1 MSGLWC
7 GKVPDGVSQ
16 EEPLSK
22 LQIKGAHD
30 RDQQVVVTLDTL
42 FCMMLPRL
50 FTV

>member
-1 MSGLWC
+1 MEGLWC

-30 RDQQVVVTLDTL
+30 RDQQVVK
-42 FCMMLPRL
+42 
-50 FTV
+50 